1 MIDVGK
7 GIKAVIG
14 DPIGKGTMEVQSCLL
29 VTVCL
34 PVLQLAHVDFLGT
47 WSSEIFE
54 TISGL
59 IRATRMC

>member
-1 MIDVGK
+1 
-7 GIKAVIG
+7 
-14 DPIGKGTMEVQSCLL
+14 MEVQSYLF

-34 PVLQLAHVDFLGT
+34 SVLQVAHVDFLGT

-59 IRATRMC
+59 IGAIQRR